1 MSHDLAG
8 SPECSRTDAV
18 ALRIAVPGAG
28 DVSALLERP
37 ARARACVVLAH
48 GAGAGMTHSFMTAFA
63 AGLGE
68 RGLACLRYQFPFM
81 EHGSRRPDT
90 PAVAQATVRAAVDAA
105 AAAVPGLRLVAGGK
119 SFGGRMTSQ
128 AEAAA
133 PLPGVA
139 GLLFVG
145 FPLHPA
151 GRSAVSRADHLQ
163 QVALPMLFLQGTR
176 DGLADLALI
185 SGVAGALGPRA
196 ALATF
201 DDADHAFHVR
211 ARSGRTDAGTLAA
224 MLDAAAEWI
233 DGLDDRH

>member
-8 SPECSRTDAV
+8 MPECSRTETV

-28 DVSALLERP
+28 GVSALLEQP
-37 ARARACVVLAH
+37 AGARACVVLAH

-145 FPLHPA
+145 FPL
-151 GRSAVSRADHLQ
+151 
-163 QVALPMLFLQGTR
+163 
-176 DGLADLALI
+176 
-185 SGVAGALGPRA
+185 
-196 ALATF
+196 
-201 DDADHAFHVR
+201 
-211 ARSGRTDAGTLAA
+211 
-224 MLDAAAEWI
+224 
-233 DGLDDRH
+233 